1 MSRIVIHT
9 DGAARGNPGPAALGA
24 VLYQDG
30 VQIAEISEYI
40 GERTN
45 NWAEYE
51 GLIRA
56 LQKAKEVIGSALATS
71 DVEIRMDSQL
81 IVRQINGEYRVK
93 EPALKEQYLKVKDF
107 LALYAPRTRF
117 VHVPREENKEA
128 DRLCNQALDSVM

>member
-1 MSRIVIHT
+1 LSLIQT
-9 DGAARGNPGPAALGA
+9 ARPGPAALGA

-30 VQIAEISEYI
+30 TKVAEISEYL
-40 GERTN
+40 GEQTN

-56 LQKAKEVIGSALATS
+56 LRKAQEVIGEALQQS

-93 EPALKEQYLKVKDF
+93 EPALKEQYLKVKDL
-107 LALYAPRTRF
+107 LARHAPHARF
-117 VHVPREENKEA
+117 VHIPREENKEA
-128 DRLCNQALDSVM
+128 DRLCNQALDAVA